1 MSLKTQTDSMKFT
14 RARCIH
20 ASRLPE
26 YRTPFGAR
34 PCDSHTELFFD
45 CYKEAVGV
53 TLCYTYGL
61 YKFSYHEE
69 PMYRV
74 AGSSRY
80 HVDLMLP
87 HEPSILFY
95 WFRFKIAG
103 DCEDQIGRAHV

>member
-1 MSLKTQTDSMKFT
+1 MESSGTDNLNNNS

-34 PCDSHTELFFD
+34 PVSSYTELFFD
-45 CYKEAVGV
+45 CYKDAAAV

-61 YKFSYHEE
+61 YSFSYHEE

-80 HVDLMLP
+80 HVNLMMP
-87 HEPSILFY
+87 HEPSVLF
-95 WFRFKIAG
+95 
-103 DCEDQIGRAHV
+103 